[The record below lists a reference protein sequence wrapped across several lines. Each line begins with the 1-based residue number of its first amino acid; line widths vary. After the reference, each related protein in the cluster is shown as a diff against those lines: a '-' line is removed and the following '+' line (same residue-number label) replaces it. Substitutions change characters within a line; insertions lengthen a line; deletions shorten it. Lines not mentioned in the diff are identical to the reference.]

1 MHFENG
7 AIWTIVV
14 DMNLNLKNS
23 NKNHN
28 FVSLNQNEIISE
40 TLKKSTHFTQST
52 NFRNFSVKRIREIG
66 TL

>member
-28 FVSLNQNEIISE
+28 FVSLNQNETISE
-40 TLKKSTHFTQST
+40 TLKKSTHFTQSN
-52 NFRNFSVKRIREIG
+52 NFRNFP
-66 TL
+66 